1 MKYFYNYSFLDR
13 WMEANRDITNKQV
26 MHAMGTTSN
35 TCLDSWVRMKSPLPT
50 IALLRFCNAF
60 HVPLSAFIVD
70 ADAQGEEDM
79 EHVRPG
85 VDDQFE
91 PDGGY
96 IDNDEKRKL
105 GTRALRNPLDVDR
118 IKSVVPGLTSD
129 GIAGNGGAPEHRHGR
144 KEEHREATAS
154 APMDEEEAMLP
165 AGDKGETMLPASD
178 KGEIMLSAPGA
189 EPDISMT
196 TLNRMLDIIAEQQKQ
211 IGEQQKLISELTRR
225 LNSRQT
231 ECNHQQMGYESPQ
244 PGYGM
249 VAEESHHH
257 E

>member
-1 MKYFYNYSFLDR
+1 MKYFYNYSFLDK
-13 WMEANRDITNKQV
+13 WMEANGDITNKQI
-26 MHAMGTTSN
+26 MKALGTTSN
-35 TCLDSWVRMKSPLPT
+35 TCLDSWVQMKSPLPT

-70 ADAQGEEDM
+70 ADSQMEEGDDGM

-85 VDDQFE
+85 IDDQFE

-129 GIAGNGGAPEHRHGR
+129 EIAGKGGDPEHRHGR
-144 KEEHREATAS
+144 KEEHSEAAAS
-154 APMDEEEAMLP
+154 APMNENVAMQP
-165 AGDKGETMLPASD
+165 AA
-178 KGEIMLSAPGA
+178 GA

-211 IGEQQKLISELTRR
+211 IGDQQKLISELTRR
-225 LNSRQT
+225 LES
-231 ECNHQQMGYESPQ
+231 QQPSYN
-244 PGYGM
+244 M
-249 VAEESHHH
+249 VAEEIRR
-257 E
+257 EK